1 MRFQLLD
8 PKPLNA
14 DEIDNSDQRLL
25 RKVLTLILAGYK
37 IRLQNCIEA
46 LGGLAWLGL
55 APGLVEWAELNG
67 VVPICT

>member
-14 DEIDNSDQRLL
+14 NEIDNSDQRLL
-25 RKVLTLILAGYK
+25 RKVLTLILAGHK

-46 LGGLAWLGL
+46 LGGLTWLGL
-55 APGLVEWAELNG
+55 APGLV
-67 VVPICT
+67 